1 MRTTMSPNTTNFLQ
15 DVVRGLSAG
24 LSVSDPNK
32 PFQGMGAAMAGAMSR
47 TEQDRMQEM
56 DFSQWLKKFNVQKQ
70 AVREEKQEER
80 DYAASEKK
88 EQREYESS
96 EQYRQMQIN
105 DYVDRLAKVLA
116 TQRASKNAE
125 MRDLEAMEQEFR
137 GKFNPMSM
145 EGLVPSQ
152 NTLLHDSFGKFSP
165 NLGGAPLFNADK
177 FFTNK

>member
-1 MRTTMSPNTTNFLQ
+1 MSPITTTFLQ

-24 LSVSDPNK
+24 LSASDPSK
-32 PFQGMGAAMAGAMSR
+32 PFQGAGAAMAGAMSR

-56 DFSQWLKKFNVQKQ
+56 DFAQWLKKFNVQKQ
-70 AVREEKQEER
+70 AVREERKEER
-80 DYAASEKK
+80 DYAKSEKM

-96 EQYRQMQIN
+96 DQYRQMQIN

-116 TQRASKNAE
+116 TQRASKTAE
-125 MRDLEAMEQEFR
+125 MRDIEQLEQEFR

-145 EGLVPSQ
+145 EGLISSQ

-165 NLGGAPLFNADK
+165 NLGGAPLFNSDQ
-177 FFTNK
+177 FFKNK